1 MNVSSSC
8 RLPRAFQNLL
18 LVLLAFPLLSFTL
31 LLTGCSESVEKIPE
45 TIQLHSGGSQTGP
58 RGTLTALP
66 VEIQVLGP
74 ERLSSST
81 RRPVPNIAVKITPL
95 SLTGDPVEA
104 DILEGATDTQGIFST
119 QVPYGDEF
127 GDRYFSVSC
136 PVFENVR
143 PITFHVT
150 AGLELAGSGQETL
163 AGNELPEPLT
173 IRIDGV
179 DGEKKGIPVFFKIVS
194 GPAHAQLTNAQ
205 TRTDSNGVA
214 STQLF
219 TDPDYTGKYEVIAE
233 IGVRN
238 QEGFYRTRSVN
249 FSVMALNRWKLAI
262 AILGGLG
269 FFIYGMTLM
278 SQGLQMLAG
287 ARLKNVLQLFTGN
300 RVKAMLAGM
309 GVTAIIQSSGATS
322 VMVVGF
328 VNAGLLSLKQG
339 LGVIMGSAIGTT
351 VTGQM
356 VSFNLE
362 ALALP
367 AVVLGVT
374 LMLFAKKSVFRG
386 VAQTI
391 LGFGLL
397 FFGMMMMSD
406 ESHIVGEFPTFRHF
420 FSLFDCTPAAG
431 RAAPPLLPVL
441 GATLIGLVATIA
453 VQSSSVT
460 VSMTIAIAASGL
472 LNFWTA
478 FALVLGA
485 NIGSTVTGALASIG
499 TSRAARQTA
508 IASVIFKVFGVCAM
522 LLLLYLPWNGVPC
535 FLHLVDML
543 TPGEVFAEVPQNIG
557 RHVANAHTLFSIF
570 CVALFLPAISAL
582 AWCATKLVPERKEE
596 ESNQICKL
604 EPHLL
609 NSPSAAMDQVLV
621 ALLAMTKCAMS
632 LTDGAVQAFFK
643 QDHSTDEKLQEQE
656 DAIDRAQHDIMDYL
670 VQLLRRNLTEAQ
682 SAVIPTFMHCVN
694 DVERIGDR
702 AMNVV
707 KLIVR
712 LDNAEQKF
720 STASLHETLEIGA
733 KLQET
738 GTMLIQAISRNDQ
751 EHIEKALKS
760 CGEIKAL
767 TARFESNHEARLNTQ
782 DCNLENGMIY
792 VELLS
797 NLERIAAHLANLAER
812 AHLMLNHHVKFD
824 SEAE

>member
-1 MNVSSSC
+1 MKNDSNPGFLA
-8 RLPRAFQNLL
+8 RLSGNISALFRVAPIAV
-18 LVLLAFPLLSFTL
+18 LVLLLFV
-31 LLTGCSESVEKIPE
+31 GCSESVEKYPE
-45 TIQLHSGGSQTGP
+45 VIQLHGGGSQSGP
-58 RGTLTALP
+58 KGGMTERP
-66 VEIQVLGP
+66 VELLVLGP
-74 ERLSSST
+74 ERMSSGS
-81 RRPVPNIAVKITPL
+81 RRPVPGVEVRITPRPRN
-95 SLTGDPVEA
+95 GEDVA
-104 DILEGATDTQGIFST
+104 GKALEGETDEQGIFRAF
-119 QVPYGDEF
+119 VPYGEEF
-127 GDRYFSVSC
+127 GDRYYTVVC
-136 PVFENVR
+136 PDFENVR
-143 PITFHVT
+143 PIEFHVT
-150 AGLELAGSGQETL
+150 AGLQLHGSGQETV
-163 AGNELPEPLT
+163 AGNELPEPL
-173 IRIDGV
+173 RIQV
-179 DGEKKGIPVFFKIVS
+179 DDEKKGVPVYFKIVS
-194 GPAHAQLTNAQ
+194 GSHKAKLTNAQ
-205 TRTDSNGVA
+205 TMTDSNGIA
-214 STQLF
+214 ATQLI
-219 TDPDYTGKYEVIAE
+219 TDPDYSGKYEVIAE
-233 IGVRN
+233 IGGQDKVIR
-238 QEGFYRTRSVN
+238 GVYLTAL
-249 FSVMALNRWKLAI
+249 ALNRWKLAI

-287 ARLKNVLQLFTGN
+287 ARLKNILQLFTGN

-309 GVTAIIQSSGATS
+309 GVTALIQSSGATS

-356 VSFNLE
+356 VSFKLE

-367 AVVLGVT
+367 AVVLGVAM
-374 LMLFAKKSVFRG
+374 MLFVKKSSYRG

-406 ESHIVGEFPTFRHF
+406 TSHVVGEFPTFRNF
-420 FSLFDCTPAAG
+420 FALFDCTPIPG
-431 RAAPPLLPVL
+431 HIAPPLLPVL
-441 GATLIGLVATIA
+441 GAMLIGLVATVV

-460 VSMTIAIAASGL
+460 VSIAIATAVSGL

-485 NIGSTVTGALASIG
+485 NIGSTLTGLLASIG
-499 TSRAARQTA
+499 TSRTARQTA
-508 IASVIFKVFGVCAM
+508 LASVVFKVFGVLAM
-522 LLLLYLPWNGVPC
+522 LLLLFVPWNGVPC
-535 FLHLVDML
+535 FLRLVDIL
-543 TPGEVFAEVPQNIG
+543 TPGDVFAETPQNIG
-557 RHVANAHTLFSIF
+557 RHIANAHSLFSIF
-570 CVALFLPAISAL
+570 CVMLFLPFLSAL
-582 AWCATKLVPERKEE
+582 AWLATKLVPERKEA
-596 ESNQICKL
+596 ESNQIVKL

-621 ALLAMTKCAMS
+621 ALLDMTRCSMA
-632 LTDGAVQAFFK
+632 LTEGAVRAFVK

-707 KLIVR
+707 KLIARV
-712 LDNAEQKF
+712 DNAEQKF
-720 STASLHETLEIGA
+720 STSSLHETLEIGA

-738 GTMLIQAISRNDQ
+738 GAALIQAISRNDQ
-751 EHIEKALKS
+751 EHIEKALKH

-767 TARFESNHEARLNTQ
+767 TARFESNHEARLNSQ

>member
-1 MNVSSSC
+1 MKNDTKPGFHARHFGIISSTLF
-8 RLPRAFQNLL
+8 RIVPIAV
-18 LVLLAFPLLSFTL
+18 LVLLLFV
-31 LLTGCSESVEKIPE
+31 GCSESVEKYPE
-45 TIQLHSGGSQTGP
+45 VIQLHGGGSQTGP
-58 RGTLTALP
+58 KGGMTEQPIELL
-66 VEIQVLGP
+66 VLGP
-74 ERLSSST
+74 ERMSSGS
-81 RRPVPNIAVKITPL
+81 RRPVPKVAVRITPCL
-95 SLTGDPVEA
+95 RNGEA
-104 DILEGATDTQGIFST
+104 TPSEVLGGVTDEQGIFRIA
-119 QVPYGDEF
+119 VPYGEEF
-127 GDRYFSVSC
+127 GDRYYIATC
-136 PVFENVR
+136 PDFENVR
-143 PITFHVT
+143 PIEFHVT
-150 AGLELAGSGQETL
+150 AGLQLHGSGQETV
-163 AGNELPEPLT
+163 AGNELPEPL
-173 IRIDGV
+173 RIQV
-179 DGEKKGIPVFFKIVS
+179 DDEKKGVPVFFKIVS
-194 GPAHAQLTNAQ
+194 GSPKAQLTNAQ
-205 TRTDSNGVA
+205 TTTDSNGVA
-214 STQLF
+214 ATQLI
-219 TDPDYTGKYEVIAE
+219 TDPDYSGKYEVIAE
-233 IGVRN
+233 IGGQDKV
-238 QEGFYRTRSVN
+238 TRGVYLTAL
-249 FSVMALNRWKLAI
+249 ALNRWKLAI

-269 FFIYGMTLM
+269 FFIYGMALM

-287 ARLKNVLQLFTGN
+287 ARLKNILQLFTGN

-309 GVTAIIQSSGATS
+309 GVTALIQSSGATS

-367 AVVLGVT
+367 AVVLGVA
-374 LMLFAKKSVFRG
+374 LMLFVKKSTYRG

-406 ESHIVGEFPTFRHF
+406 TSHVVGEFPTFRSF
-420 FSLFDCTPAAG
+420 FALFDCTPAPG
-431 RAAPPLLPVL
+431 HLAPPLMPVL
-441 GATLIGLVATIA
+441 GAALIGLVATVI

-460 VSMTIAIAASGL
+460 VSISIAIAVSGL

-485 NIGSTVTGALASIG
+485 NIGSTLTGLLASIG
-499 TSRAARQTA
+499 TGRTARQTA
-508 IASVIFKVFGVCAM
+508 MASVIFKIFGVLVM
-522 LLLLYLPWNGVPC
+522 LLLLYVPWKGVPC
-535 FLHLVDML
+535 FLRLVDFL
-543 TPGEVFAEVPQNIG
+543 TPGDVFAETPQNIG
-557 RHVANAHTLFSIF
+557 RHIANAHSLFSIF
-570 CVALFLPAISAL
+570 CVIIFLPFLSAL
-582 AWCATKLVPERKEE
+582 AWLATKLVPERKEA
-596 ESNQICKL
+596 ESNRICKL

-621 ALLAMTKCAMS
+621 ALLDMTRCSMT
-632 LTDGAVQAFFK
+632 LTEGAVRAFVK

-670 VQLLRRNLTEAQ
+670 VQLLRKNLTEAQ

-707 KLIVR
+707 KLIARV
-712 LDNAEQKF
+712 DNAEQKF
-720 STASLHETLEIGA
+720 STSSLHETLEIGA

-738 GTMLIQAISRNDQ
+738 GEALIQAISRNDQ
-751 EHIEKALKS
+751 EHIEKVLKH

-767 TARFESNHEARLNTQ
+767 TARFESNHEARLNSQ

-812 AHLMLNHHVKFD
+812 AHLMLSHHVKFD

>member
-1 MNVSSSC
+1 M
-8 RLPRAFQNLL
+8 
-18 LVLLAFPLLSFTL
+18 
-31 LLTGCSESVEKIPE
+31 
-45 TIQLHSGGSQTGP
+45 
-58 RGTLTALP
+58 
-66 VEIQVLGP
+66 
-74 ERLSSST
+74 
-81 RRPVPNIAVKITPL
+81 
-95 SLTGDPVEA
+95 
-104 DILEGATDTQGIFST
+104 AT
-119 QVPYGDEF
+119 
-127 GDRYFSVSC
+127 
-136 PVFENVR
+136 
-143 PITFHVT
+143 
-150 AGLELAGSGQETL
+150 
-163 AGNELPEPLT
+163 
-173 IRIDGV
+173 
-179 DGEKKGIPVFFKIVS
+179 
-194 GPAHAQLTNAQ
+194 
-205 TRTDSNGVA
+205 
-214 STQLF
+214 TQLI

-233 IGVRN
+233 VGV
-238 QEGFYRTRSVN
+238 QDKEGFYLTRGVYLTAL
-249 FSVMALNRWKLAI
+249 ALNRWKLAI

-287 ARLKNVLQLFTGN
+287 AKLKNILQLFTGN

-309 GVTAIIQSSGATS
+309 GVTALIQSSGATS

-367 AVVLGVT
+367 AVVLGVA
-374 LMLFAKKSVFRG
+374 MHLFTKKSAFRG
-386 VAQTI
+386 IAQTI

-397 FFGMMMMSD
+397 FFGMMMMSN
-406 ESHIVGEFPTFRHF
+406 ESHVVGEFPTFRNF
-420 FSLFDCTPAAG
+420 FALFDCTPAPGHACP
-431 RAAPPLLPVL
+431 ALTPVL
-441 GATLIGLVATIA
+441 GAAFIGLLATVV

-485 NIGSTVTGALASIG
+485 NIGSTLTGALASIG
-499 TSRAARQTA
+499 TSRTARQTA
-508 IASVIFKVFGVCAM
+508 LASVIFKVFGVMAM
-522 LLLLYLPWNGVPC
+522 ILLLYVPWRGVPC
-535 FLHLVDML
+535 FLHLVDLL
-543 TPGEVFAEVPQNIG
+543 TPGDVFAEIPQNIG
-557 RHVANAHTLFSIF
+557 RHIANAHSLFSIF
-570 CVALFLPAISAL
+570 CVASFLPFLSAL
-582 AWCATKLVPERKEE
+582 AWCATKLVPERKEAE
-596 ESNQICKL
+596 TNQIVKL

-609 NSPSAAMDQVLV
+609 NSPSAAIDQVLV
-621 ALLAMTKCAMS
+621 ALLAMTKSAMA
-632 LTDGAVQAFFK
+632 LTEGAVRAFVK
-643 QDHSTDEKLQEQE
+643 QDHSTDEQLQTQE

-670 VQLLRRNLTEAQ
+670 VQLLRRNLTEGQ

-707 KLIVR
+707 KLIARV
-712 LDNAEQKF
+712 DNAEQKF
-720 STASLHETLEIGA
+720 STSSLHETLEIGA

-738 GTMLIQAISRNDQ
+738 GDMLIQALSRNDQ
-751 EHIEKALKS
+751 EHIEKALKR